1 MLQAL
6 GPFGSF
12 LLLAR
17 LAPAKELGQYS
28 LAVAI
33 VVPLFLVARM
43 QLRQAAVAD
52 PHGAGSF
59 GSYRSLRIV
68 SATCALVVSG
78 GLAAKLDASFGAVL
92 CALAFV
98 RWAED
103 VGDIH
108 YAPLQR
114 ASLWPRI
121 VVSQLIRVTGTLGCL
136 FFGWE
141 PLGLPL
147 ALACVGLWQ
156 CLVTVVLDMRLAG
169 SLEQGAFA
177 WNGLGKLLR
186 LNWALGGTAA
196 IISLLSYT
204 PRYALAWAQGAS
216 DVGDYAALGQ
226 VALLGNLVIQGAGQA
241 SLARLGT
248 SFVSDRSQFAQIV
261 RELLLLSAG
270 VALVGIAGAVIW
282 GDTVLAFVFQPRF
295 GALSAELVGMMTA
308 SLFVYVTSVFG
319 YALTAAGVK
328 RSQLIVFGT
337 ALVFGAGTAYP
348 MSATYGIGG
357 AVGSTVVCWAVAAG
371 LSATL
376 FVRVFRVRSSHAAM
390 SVSELDRGGA
400 V

>member
-1 MLQAL
+1 MQAL

-17 LAPAKELGQYS
+17 LAPAEELGQYS

-52 PHGAGSF
+52 PHGVGFF
-59 GSYRSLRIV
+59 GKYRSLRIA
-68 SATCALVVSG
+68 SATCALAVSG
-78 GLAAKLDASFGAVL
+78 GLAAMLDTPFGAVL
-92 CALAFV
+92 CALGFV

-121 VVSQLIRVTGTLGCL
+121 VVSQLTRVTGTLGCL
-136 FFGWE
+136 FFAWE

-147 ALACVGLWQ
+147 ALAGVGLWQ
-156 CLVTVVLDMRLAG
+156 CLVTVVLDMRLAC
-169 SLEQGAFA
+169 SLEQGGLG
-177 WNGLGKLLR
+177 WNGLRRLLD

-241 SLARLGT
+241 SIARMGT
-248 SFVSDRSQFAQIV
+248 SFVSDRSQFAQVV
-261 RELLLLSAG
+261 RELLLLSTG
-270 VALVGIAGAVIW
+270 VALVGVVGAVIW
-282 GDTVLAFVFQPRF
+282 GDMVLAFVFQPRF
-295 GALSAELVGMMTA
+295 GSLSAELVGMMSA
-308 SLFVYVTSVFG
+308 SLFVYLTSVFG

-328 RSQLIVFGT
+328 RSQLT
-337 ALVFGAGTAYP
+337 VFGAALVVGVGTAYP
-348 MSATYGIGG
+348 MSAVYGLGG
-357 AVGSTVVCWAVAAG
+357 AVASNVVCWAVAAA

-376 FVRVFRVRSSHAAM
+376 YVKTCREHSSHCVMA
-390 SVSELDRGGA
+390 SSEFDRGGA